1 MRTLIA
7 AGAAAVALAFLAC
20 PASAQQIAIPM
31 QQWCA
36 VDSDNGDIDSC
47 IYVSLQQC
55 LLSFNQT
62 SGICYENTVYT
73 LQTPITVARPRKVR
87 ARHS

>member
-1 MRTLIA
+1 MKTLFA
-7 AGAAAVALAFLAC
+7 AGAAAVTLALLAC
-20 PASAQQIAIPM
+20 PASAQQTVVPM

-47 IYVSLQQC
+47 TYATLQQC

-62 SGICYENTVYT
+62 SGICYENLTY
-73 LQTPITVARPRKVR
+73 QQQQPITIARPRKVR
-87 ARHS
+87 SRQS